1 MGFFPPG
8 TMRWRTGRGW
18 GSCRLEDLEDGKR
31 NISNAGGFSV
41 LPSLVGS
48 LCIGRTALLT
58 WWSSRLLSSSTFE
71 KSLKKKTFFTAPLCL
86 RHLFSHGVVFGKVEL
101 LHGIVSQVVQRNR
114 LNICV
119 ASPSWVIVPAIISSF
134 LKHTTQCVEC
144 LVRSP
149 CILNGPVHNTMRR
162 RGWYRIIF
170 GGKSRIKGL
179 KSTKMWKNVFCAH
192 SNKLGQIYV
201 QWDTKTQ
208 ILR

>member
-1 MGFFPPG
+1 MPDLCTVSVSTSWNFWDFSRPG
-8 TMRWRTGRGW
+8 TRRWIIVQGW

-31 NISNAGGFSV
+31 NISNVGRFSL

-71 KSLKKKTFFTAPLCL
+71 KKTFFTAPLCL

-134 LKHTTQCVEC
+134 LKHTAQCVVC
-144 LVRSP
+144 SVRCP
-149 CILNGPVHNTMRR
+149 CI
-162 RGWYRIIF
+162 
-170 GGKSRIKGL
+170 
-179 KSTKMWKNVFCAH
+179 
-192 SNKLGQIYV
+192 
-201 QWDTKTQ
+201 
-208 ILR
+208 